1 MANEPGAWIPV
12 DTVELKTYD
21 EALGEAKRQL
31 DFNWKWNKP
40 TGNCKTTAYIRCS
53 KHDGCAVVYKAS
65 AIGSSFCIMV
75 KGKHG
80 ATLSVKKRKNSK
92 LTIEEEGAARLA
104 LDMGGTPG
112 EVHVSL
118 TKKKLKELK
127 KDGKDPQSEKKE
139 EGGLKGM

>member
-1 MANEPGAWIPV
+1 MANEAGAWKPV
-12 DTVELKTYD
+12 DTDELKTYD
-21 EALGEAKRQL
+21 EALGEAQRLL

-40 TGNCKTTAYIRCS
+40 SGNCKTTAYIRCN
-53 KHDGCAVVYKAS
+53 KHVGCDVVYKAS

-75 KGKHG
+75 KGDHG

-92 LTIEEEGAARLA
+92 LTLEEEGAARLA

-127 KDGKDPQSEKKE
+127 EAGKDPQSEKKE
-139 EGGLKGM
+139 EGGLKGV